1 MPDRYLTHC
10 VAIEEE
16 PASATFAE
24 LLLHFIA
31 AVALPGSII
40 IRGCILDDLLVHGDD
55 LAHLERHDLRR
66 GKKKKGSA

>member
-16 PASATFAE
+16 PASATFVE
-24 LLLHFIA
+24 LLHFIA
-31 AVALPGSII
+31 AVALPGSSI
-40 IRGCILDDLLVHGDD
+40 IRGSILDDLLVHGDD
-55 LAHLERHDLRR
+55 LPDLERHDLRR